1 MTFDN
6 SLDNNQRDISL
17 SIILDK
23 EQHFLQDFSHHF
35 TKAHLTINK
44 EVYSFKPLVFK
55 QHSSLDLFK
64 ENDSSLLFFIIT
76 NIV

>member
-55 QHSSLDLFK
+55 QHSMFRSFQV
-64 ENDSSLLFFIIT
+64 EQFFPPIFLLLSI
-76 NIV
+76 

>member
-1 MTFDN
+1 MCLGLFIESLDSKILVDHNCHQSVTFDN

-35 TKAHLTINK
+35 TKAPPD
-44 EVYSFKPLVFK
+44 YK
-55 QHSSLDLFK
+55 QRSLFL
-64 ENDSSLLFFIIT
+64 
-76 NIV
+76 